1 MKTWKAKI
9 YLNRSSVLT
18 LGPSPSEQ
26 ARDWPAAR
34 GVLLVASWPGTA
46 LGRLPPSFLS
56 PLTSLPAL
64 VPQPLA
70 PLPLCL
76 LYLPN
81 PALSYPSNSFI
92 ALPFFHPPAPI
103 PHHIPTL
110 LMSPTPLLFGPFTH
124 SPSSP
129 LTCSQPAP
137 NAFLHFQPTIQLLL
151 YSSCKLLLE
160 AAGFGEN
167 KLRPTSWEI
176 LDVIISTAIHIKLSS
191 KMTWTGRK

>member
-9 YLNRSSVLT
+9 YFNRSSVLT

-81 PALSYPSNSFI
+81 PALSYPSPPS
-92 ALPFFHPPAPI
+92 LLCPFFILHPP
-103 PHHIPTL
+103 
-110 LMSPTPLLFGPFTH
+110 SPTTSLLSSCLLPPYSLDPSPTHPPHPSPAHSLFPMLSCTFGPPYSYFFT
-124 SPSSP
+124 
-129 LTCSQPAP
+129 PA
-137 NAFLHFQPTIQLLL
+137 ASF
-151 YSSCKLLLE
+151 Y
-160 AAGFGEN
+160 
-167 KLRPTSWEI
+167 
-176 LDVIISTAIHIKLSS
+176 
-191 KMTWTGRK
+191 